1 MNTIIF
7 FEKRKRSFTNFVL
20 CVQNRNPERMIDFT
34 AAILNNIVRT
44 KRPVVLVTTKT
55 DEGSEILMKEAER
68 LVNRKEFKGTIPL
81 VETSAHDNVN
91 VDTAFLLLAQMMD
104 TKYKGH
110 RIRVLPYYEVS
121 PLPLVPA

>member
-7 FEKRKRSFTNFVL
+7 

-110 RIRVLPYYEVS
+110 RIRVLPYYDRNIF
-121 PLPLVPA
+121 